1 VPAPLTAPIK
11 REIKVRHLGQLIVA
25 VTAILLPAVP
35 RLAAQPQAE
44 PVWSSIG
51 PDGGA
56 LAALAEAPGMP
67 QVLYTVTAEGGIWRS
82 ESGGRQWAF
91 AGRGLSGYLVTAL
104 AVDAKDAEVVYAA
117 AWSKGVLKS
126 ADGGS
131 SWTAANQGLPSD
143 AAPGGVLALAA
154 DPYHPGPLYA
164 GTGDGV
170 YKSLDGAATW
180 QPANHGLA
188 GDQIHA
194 FAFTPA
200 ALFAACD
207 HGVAKSVNGGV
218 SWQLSRLSRLGET
231 VHALVADPS
240 RPAVLYGAAASQLW
254 KSADGGGTWS
264 RASSFADFVS
274 LLATDAGGAVY
285 VGTPLTVFRS
295 TDGAATFRA
304 LPPAPFVSP
313 AGNPGMLLA
322 ARSVPGT
329 LLAATSGG
337 LFRTQDGGISW
348 QPFNRGLRG
357 LSVLSLAVDPRDA
370 SAVYAGV
377 TTGLLVG
384 RHRDAAWSPRFAGL
398 GLIQPVEA
406 PFLLAVDPAGSG
418 TIYRSLLIGLS
429 RSFNAGRRWHDLRLP
444 NSCLVVSALA
454 LDPSAPRTVYTGG
467 DNGDAFCQEP
477 AHAYKSTDAGNT
489 WTTLSIGVVDGLY
502 VDPSSPETVYATSEG
517 LMKSGDGGMT
527 WSSAGAGLPQVVYS
541 LAIDPQSSGTLYA
554 ATLSGLF
561 KSTDGAGTW
570 LPAGAGLP
578 PGAVST
584 VVVSPREP
592 GTVYAGIRGVGVFRS
607 TDGAAS
613 WSALSAGLPRRV
625 FTGLVVIAPSDP
637 SILYAATAGNSIY
650 ELQLR

>member
-1 VPAPLTAPIK
+1 MRDP
-11 REIKVRHLGQLIVA
+11 RQLIVA
-25 VTAILLPAVP
+25 VTAILFLFLAAP
-35 RLAAQPQAE
+35 RLAAQQQAE
-44 PVWSSIG
+44 PVWISIG

-56 LAALAEAPGMP
+56 PAALAQAPGAP
-67 QVLYTVTAEGGIWRS
+67 QVLYTVTAEGGTWRS
-82 ESGGRQWAF
+82 ESGGRQWAL
-91 AGRGLSGYLVTAL
+91 AGRGLTGDLVTAL
-104 AVDAKDAEVVYAA
+104 AVDPADAEVLYAVA
-117 AWSKGVLKS
+117 RSNGVLKS
-126 ADGGS
+126 ADGGG
-131 SWTAANQGLPSD
+131 SWTAGNQGLP
-143 AAPGGVLALAA
+143 AAAMLSVLALAA
-154 DPYHPGPLYA
+154 DPYHPGRLYA

-170 YKSLDGAATW
+170 YESLDGAATW
-180 QPANHGLA
+180 MPANAGLA
-188 GDQIHA
+188 GHQVHG

-200 ALFAACD
+200 ALFAAFE

-218 SWQLSRLSRLGET
+218 SWRLSRFGLGEAAQA
-231 VHALVADPS
+231 VVADPS
-240 RPAVLYGAAASQLW
+240 RRAVLYAASGNQLW

-264 RASSFADFVS
+264 RASSFADFIS

-285 VGTPLTVFRS
+285 VGTPLVLYRS
-295 TDGAATFRA
+295 TDEAASFRT

-313 AGNPGMLLA
+313 AGNPGTLLA
-322 ARSVPGT
+322 ARSAPGA

-337 LFRTQDGGISW
+337 LFRTLNGGISW
-348 QPFNRGLRG
+348 QPLDRGLRG
-357 LSVLSLAVDPRDA
+357 LAVFSLAVDPLDA

-429 RSFNAGRRWHDLRLP
+429 RSFNGGRRWHDLGLP
-444 NSCLVVSALA
+444 DSCLIVSALA
-454 LDPSAPRTVYTGG
+454 VDPSAPRTVYTGG
-467 DNGDAFCQEP
+467 DNGDAFCQVP
-477 AHAYKSTDAGNT
+477 AHVYKSTDGGNT
-489 WTTLSIGVVDGLY
+489 WTTLSIGVVDSLY
-502 VDPSSPETVYATSEG
+502 VDPSVPATVYAVLGEA
-517 LMKSGDGGMT
+517 LMKSTDGGMT
-527 WSSAGAGLPQVVYS
+527 WASAGTGLAQGIS
-541 LAIDPQSSGTLYA
+541 FLAIDPRSSSTLYA
-554 ATLSGLF
+554 ATPTGMF
-561 KSTDGAGTW
+561 KSTDGGGSW

-650 ELQLR
+650 ELQLQ